1 MIRANRAQG
10 LRHNAAPPRGYP
22 WRWRGDRI
30 RSMEWL
36 THSQTGFQQS
46 ARYLLGMRLALVALQ
61 LIAIAV
67 AETMVTLAYRAEA
80 LILCLVYAVV
90 ATLGWLWFTRR
101 PPRSATTVSLTL
113 IIDLLLIGIWLY
125 LTGGYT
131 NPLVSLLLLPIAVAI
146 ILVPLGQSIAVTVVG
161 VVVYTSLVLWHTP
174 VTHEH
179 HNANLAQ
186 LHLVGMWVTFAIT
199 AAILLLVVGA
209 LARRLRQQQSQLAQI
224 REIRLRDEQIIALG
238 LSAAAVAHRLGT
250 PLNTMTLLV
259 EEMRSSVPKNSALV
273 DDLSL
278 MESQL
283 RLCSGHLQQLSTAA
297 MQARTA
303 QLEMLSAH
311 DWMMRLRESA
321 TLLWPGAAIEWQQ
334 PFPDCPV
341 AVDATLDQ
349 AVLNLLANAITA
361 SPSWV
366 AISAREQ
373 AGGRLELIVEDHGD
387 GLESALEGALGDQ
400 VVSSENGLGVGLF
413 LSNATIQRLG
423 GTLKA
428 RVSADGTTM
437 IIDLPI
443 AKGDNRHEGEN
454 E

>member
-1 MIRANRAQG
+1 
-10 LRHNAAPPRGYP
+10 
-22 WRWRGDRI
+22 
-30 RSMEWL
+30 MEWL
-36 THSQTGFQQS
+36 THSQTGFQQA
-46 ARYLLGMRLALVALQ
+46 ARYLLGMRLTIVALQ

-67 AETMVTLAYRAEA
+67 AEAMITLAHRAEA
-80 LILCLVYAVV
+80 LILSLAYAVV

-101 PPRSATTVSLTL
+101 PPHSARAVSLVL
-113 IIDLLLIGIWLY
+113 IADLLLIGAWLY

-146 ILVPLGQSIAVTVVG
+146 ILVPLSQSIAVTVVG
-161 VVVYTSLVLWHTP
+161 VTVYTSLVLWHTP
-174 VTHEH
+174 LTHEN

-224 REIRLRDEQIIALG
+224 RETRLRDEQIIALG
-238 LSAAAVAHRLGT
+238 LSAAAIAHRLGT

-259 EEMRSSVPKNSALV
+259 GEMKSEVAGKDPLA
-273 DDLSL
+273 DDLAL
-278 MESQL
+278 MEKQL
-283 RLCSGHLQQLSTAA
+283 GLCSGHLQQLSTAA
-297 MQARTA
+297 MQAKTS
-303 QLEMLSAH
+303 QLETLAAR
-311 DWMMRLRESA
+311 DWILRLRESA
-321 TLLWPGAAIEWQQ
+321 TLLWPGAAMEWQQ
-334 PFPDCPV
+334 PFPACPV

-349 AVLNLLANAITA
+349 AVLNLLANAVTA

-366 AISAREQ
+366 AISAREG
-373 AGGRLELIVEDHGD
+373 AGGRLEMIVEDHGD
-387 GLESALEGALGDQ
+387 GLESTLEGALGEQ

-428 RVSADGTTM
+428 RVTNDGTTM

-443 AKGDNRHEGEN
+443 ATDNNRHRGGIT
-454 E
+454 